1 MSTINGKITTRRGIS
16 GTIDSATL
24 HGQINVEEGVT
35 PAPPQPTQGEQ
46 SIHGKVTTTKK
57 VGGNI
62 KSSSALSGE
71 LNDDVKN
78 RVIKDYEVLIN
89 KPRVENVE
97 LIGNKHLPDFGIP
110 YVWEKTTEEWNSEA
124 SLISVKGAFYI
135 YTDYST
141 DDEGRNIPGIKIGD
155 GLAYVIDLPFLSE
168 PYDTH
173 ILNTIIHVT
182 QKEKDFWNN
191 KFRCYMNEEDI
202 ENLVF
207 TTD

>member
-16 GTIDSATL
+16 GTIDSSTL
-24 HGQINVEEGVT
+24 HGQINVEEGVA
-35 PAPPQPTQGEQ
+35 PAPPPTTQGEQ

-97 LIGNKHLPDFGIP
+97 LIGNKHLSDFGI
-110 YVWEKTTEEWNSEA
+110 
-124 SLISVKGAFYI
+124 G
-135 YTDYST
+135 
-141 DDEGRNIPGIKIGD
+141 
-155 GLAYVIDLPFLSE
+155 
-168 PYDTH
+168 
-173 ILNTIIHVT
+173 
-182 QKEKDFWNN
+182 
-191 KFRCYMNEEDI
+191 
-202 ENLVF
+202 
-207 TTD
+207 

>member
-24 HGQINVEEGVT
+24 HGQINVEEGVA
-35 PAPPQPTQGEQ
+35 PAPPPATQGEQ

-110 YVWEKTTEEWNSEA
+110 YVFFGTVEEWTEQA
-124 SLISVKGAFYI
+124 SLITIKDAFYI
-135 YTDYST
+135 YTDYQQ
-141 DDEGRNIPGIKIGD
+141 DDEGNDVPGIKIGD
-155 GLAYVIDLPFLSE
+155 GTSYLIDMPFISE
-168 PYDTH
+168 PYDDH
-173 ILNTIIHVT
+173 IRNKIIHIT
-182 QKEKDFWNN
+182 QEERNKWND
-191 KFRCYMNEEDI
+191 KVRCYMDVNNI
-202 ENLVF
+202 ENLIF